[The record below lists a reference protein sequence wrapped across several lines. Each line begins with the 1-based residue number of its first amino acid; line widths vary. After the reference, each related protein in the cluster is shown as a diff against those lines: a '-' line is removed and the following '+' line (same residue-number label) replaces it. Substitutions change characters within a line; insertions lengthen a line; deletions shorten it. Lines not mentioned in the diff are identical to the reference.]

1 MRQLDDVTR
10 TRLARVSRVWWPL
23 AVLILT
29 GACTSAPSS
38 TDPYQGTWAGSI
50 VDRVAGTGTARLEL
64 RAGSRLEGSWT
75 ASVGGASLSGS
86 ATSDSSTGAQR
97 SFAVVCGAQG
107 SMLWTTM
114 VSGGSLTGT
123 YLAANCNGL
132 SGGSLDLRR
141 Q

>member
-1 MRQLDDVTR
+1 MRQSDNVMR
-10 TRLARVSRVWWPL
+10 TDQARAFRVWCSL
-23 AVLILT
+23 AVLILM
-29 GACTSAPSS
+29 GGCASAPSPA
-38 TDPYQGTWAGSI
+38 DPYQGTWAGSI
-50 VDRVAGTGTARLEL
+50 VDRVAGSGTARLEL

-75 ASVGGASLSGS
+75 ASIGPASLSGS

-114 VSGGSLTGT
+114 VTGSSLTGT
-123 YLAANCNGL
+123 YLAANCSGL